1 MNCDLFQKHQEKGRE
16 TIVRTDYK
24 KQCGGVDWS
33 REDGIYFQSRD
44 LRGKLLQLCNGGG
57 KTVQFIR
64 PDSHAGIRKIDE
76 CAGIHGGKADCGTGT
91 VSFLQ

>member
-1 MNCDLFQKHQEKGRE
+1 MKCDLFQKHQEKGRE

-24 KQCGGVDWS
+24 KQCGGVD
-33 REDGIYFQSRD
+33 RHRKDGIYLQSRD

-64 PDSHAGIRKIDE
+64 PDSDAGIREIDE
-76 CAGIHGGKADCGTGT
+76 CAGIYGRETDRGTGA
-91 VSFLQ
+91 VSFL